1 MPRYDAVLIDLDE
14 TLFDFRRAGH
24 EALEASF
31 QAAGLI
37 LSDEWYR
44 LYYATNAELWREVEE
59 GRTSVTALRVER
71 FRRYFSR
78 LGLAIEP
85 AAFSAGYEQRILSVT
100 YHIEGAVEAVREIAG
115 MAQVVVLTNGISHV
129 QRARINRSPIAH
141 LIRAVIVS
149 EEAGVSKPDPGI
161 FSLAAGFTDCS
172 DRSRM
177 LMIGDSLAS
186 DIAGGIAFGI
196 DTCWYNPTA
205 GSVADHVR
213 PGYEVRHLSDLPAI
227 VRG

>member
-1 MPRYDAVLIDLDE
+1 VPRYDAVLIDLDE

-31 QAAGLI
+31 RAAGLI
-37 LSDEWYR
+37 LTDGWYR

-85 AAFSAGYEQRILSVT
+85 AAFAAGYEERILSVT

-115 MAQVVVLTNGISHV
+115 MAEIVLITNGISHV

-141 LIRAVIVS
+141 MIRAVVVS

-161 FSLAAGFTDCS
+161 FSLAAGCTACT

-186 DIAGGIAFGI
+186 DIAGGVAFGI
-196 DTCWYNPTA
+196 DTCWFNPA
-205 GSVADHVR
+205 GSSATDQVR
-213 PGYEVRHLSDLPAI
+213 PRYEVRQLADLPAI